1 MKTFALK
8 PSAEIADR
16 KMKTEVTSVIMGI
29 LSRFAFMQGFPVLVT
44 HETEGSL
51 LTLIKVLINE
61 LWLSS
66 SQVFIFDMECTQIS
80 ISIFLQR
87 IVRMLLFFKDAA
99 LLSFMVWL
107 S

>member
-8 PSAEIADR
+8 CIAEITDR
-16 KMKTEVTSVIMGI
+16 KMKTEVIDVTVGI
-29 LSRFAFMQGFPVLVT
+29 LGRLALMQAFLVLVM

-51 LTLIKVLINE
+51 LTLTKITIKE

-66 SQVFIFDMECTQIS
+66 SQVFIFDMDFTQIS

-87 IVRMLLFFKDAA
+87 IVRMLPFFKVGA
-99 LLSFMVWL
+99 LLSFMVWV